1 MYPRVHH
8 FRITGSLS
16 EPALPLSVALLW
28 GNITL
33 FILQER
39 KFISENGKQGLKP
52 CTETKRNS
60 CVVCEKL
67 WRIKDG
73 CKFFV
78 TTSPCV
84 PPTFPRW
91 NLFPLPLNMG
101 GSGPAELVESLGGGG
116 VPLRV

>member
-1 MYPRVHH
+1 MKGNVAMYPRVHH

-60 CVVCEKL
+60 CVRNC
-67 WRIKDG
+67 
-73 CKFFV
+73 
-78 TTSPCV
+78 
-84 PPTFPRW
+84 
-91 NLFPLPLNMG
+91 G
-101 GSGPAELVESLGGGG
+101 GSRMAANSLSPPPPASPDFPKVEFISS
-116 VPLRV
+116 PLEYGWLWAC